1 MAKTNIGLVFVARI
15 DEVEPLIQY
24 DGTRIGIGDAV
35 HHREE
40 GPCVVL
46 ARLGDHLMIESECP
60 EPGYAYPAQSAARP
74 G

>member
-1 MAKTNIGLVFVARI
+1 MAKMNIGLVFVARV
-15 DEVEPLIQY
+15 DEVEPLVQY
-24 DGTRIGIGDAV
+24 DGASIGIGDAV

-46 ARLGDHLMIESECP
+46 ARLGDHLMVESEAP
-60 EPGYAYPAQSAARP
+60 EPASYAFPAQSSRS

>member
-1 MAKTNIGLVFVARI
+1 MAKMKLGLVFVARV

-24 DGTRIGIGDAV
+24 DPSSIGIGDAV
-35 HHREE
+35 HHRDE

-46 ARLGDHLMIESECP
+46 ARLGDHLMIEAESRNP
-60 EPGYAYPAQSAARP
+60 VASSYAAQASRS